1 MNSKTQE
8 RESLALK
15 NLNGVY
21 QNSSQD
27 RNQIQGKT
35 SGLESLGLKN
45 LGQVYWNLA
54 VPQLIEHSIVRQEGI
69 LASNGALCVNTG
81 KYTGR
86 SPKDKFIVDE
96 PSIHDEIDWNTV
108 NVPIAIEKFDLL
120 YKRMLAYVQ
129 GKRK

>member
-21 QNSSQD
+21 QKLFPGQ
-27 RNQIQGKT
+27 NQSHGKT
-35 SGLESLGLKN
+35 SRARVPRPEKLRS
-45 LGQVYWNLA
+45 VYWNLA

-108 NVPIAIEKFDLL
+108 NVPDCD
-120 YKRMLAYVQ
+120 
-129 GKRK
+129 RKI